1 MSENKITF
9 FDIPSKSPQ
18 VCWSMNTWRRFTAR
32 LLLNYKGLDYKTEW
46 LEYPEIKERLSK
58 HVSPNE
64 RGAPFTCPAVQMPDG
79 SYIMDSYKIVDVI
92 EEKYPEPSVHLNN
105 PMQDRLRASMIKFMT
120 EMVPIYVPGVAKNI
134 IGEKSIDFFLET
146 RLQDVGMPLY
156 EYGEKNSPGAFD
168 RAEPFA
174 REITALLN
182 ENASGPFLL
191 GDVVSYA
198 DFIWAGIL
206 LFFQC
211 LGEDEYKEVLRITGD
226 GDVHTKFLDG
236 LRPWTEKN
244 T

>member
-1 MSENKITF
+1 MSTNKIIF
-9 FDIPSKSPQ
+9 FDIPSRSPQ
-18 VCWSMNTWRRFTAR
+18 
-32 LLLNYKGLDYKTEW
+32 
-46 LEYPEIKERLSK
+46 LEYPEIKERLSE

-64 RGAPFTCPAVQMPDG
+64 QGAPFTCPAIQLPDG
-79 SYIMDSYKIVDVI
+79 SYIMDSYKIADVI

-134 IGEKSIDFFLET
+134 IGEKSIDFFLAT

-156 EYGEKNSPGAFD
+156 EYGEKHSPGAFD

-174 REITALLN
+174 REITALLE
-182 ENASGPFLL
+182 ENTSGPFLL

-211 LGEDEYKEVLRITGD
+211 LGEKEYKEVLRITGD
-226 GDVHTKFLDG
+226 GDVHIKFLDG
-236 LRPWTEKN
+236 LRPWTERN

>member
-1 MSENKITF
+1 MSEYKITF

-18 VCWSMNTWRRFTAR
+18 VCWSMNTWRTR

-64 RGAPFTCPAVQMPDG
+64 RGAPFTCPAVQIPDG

-120 EMVPIYVPGVAKNI
+120 EMVPVYVPGVAKNI

-211 LGEDEYKEVLRITGD
+211 LGEEEYREVLRITGD
-226 GDVHTKFLDG
+226 GDVHIKFLDG

>member
-1 MSENKITF
+1 MSTNKIIF
-9 FDIPSKSPQ
+9 FDIPSRSPQ
-18 VCWSMNTWRRFTAR
+18 VCWSMNTWRTR

-46 LEYPEIKERLSK
+46 LEYPEIKERLSE

-64 RGAPFTCPAVQMPDG
+64 QGTPFTCPAIQLPDG

-134 IGEKSIDFFLET
+134 IGEKSIDFFLAT
-146 RLQDVGMPLY
+146 RLQT
-156 EYGEKNSPGAFD
+156 
-168 RAEPFA
+168 AEPFA
-174 REITALLN
+174 REITALLE
-182 ENASGPFLL
+182 ENTSGPFLL
-191 GDVVSYA
+191 GDV
-198 DFIWAGIL
+198 
-206 LFFQC
+206 C
-211 LGEDEYKEVLRITGD
+211 LGEKEYKEVLRITGD

-236 LRPWTEKN
+236 LRPWTERN

>member
-1 MSENKITF
+1 
-9 FDIPSKSPQ
+9 
-18 VCWSMNTWRRFTAR
+18 
-32 LLLNYKGLDYKTEW
+32 
-46 LEYPEIKERLSK
+46 
-58 HVSPNE
+58 
-64 RGAPFTCPAVQMPDG
+64 
-79 SYIMDSYKIVDVI
+79 MDSYKIADVI

-134 IGEKSIDFFLET
+134 IGEKSIDFFLAT

-156 EYGEKNSPGAFD
+156 EYGEKHSPGAFD

-174 REITALLN
+174 REITALLE
-182 ENASGPFLL
+182 ENTSGPFLL

-211 LGEDEYKEVLRITGD
+211 LGEKEYKEVLRITGD
-226 GDVHTKFLDG
+226 GDVHIKFLDG
-236 LRPWTEKN
+236 LRPWTERN